1 LEDVVVDWLV
11 AAESLGCDLETKRL
25 FAELCGDQGI
35 RIVWHE
41 GPPDL
46 GDCLNLMISRVET
59 ELLMYI
65 QDDWELHT
73 QLDLVE
79 TPAAFFALAA
89 CVRSR
94 PRPRRNTRMSRH
106 GGCVSIALPEEFE
119 DLVNQLGIE
128 QIESVVLREKRNQER
143 IEELNSIEI
152 VPDDDD
158 EDEDPC
164 GYPSM
169 DAKPLPTAEA
179 KQGPT
184 AEPKYR

>member
-1 LEDVVVDWLV
+1 
-11 AAESLGCDLETKRL
+11 
-25 FAELCGDQGI
+25 
-35 RIVWHE
+35 
-41 GPPDL
+41 
-46 GDCLNLMISRVET
+46 
-59 ELLMYI
+59 
-65 QDDWELHT
+65 
-73 QLDLVE
+73 
-79 TPAAFFALAA
+79 
-89 CVRSR
+89 
-94 PRPRRNTRMSRH
+94 MSRH